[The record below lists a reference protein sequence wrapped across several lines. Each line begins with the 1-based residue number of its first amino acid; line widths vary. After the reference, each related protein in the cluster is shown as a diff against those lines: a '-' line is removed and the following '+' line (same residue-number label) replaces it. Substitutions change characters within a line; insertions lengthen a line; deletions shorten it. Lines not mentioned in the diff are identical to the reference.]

1 MGNIVF
7 NGSCA
12 FAQLLFS
19 VEAPDLHRLSVEFR
33 IQENDT
39 RMEKEFSGTVVKEE
53 T

>member
-19 VEAPDLHRLSVEFR
+19 FEAPGLRKLSVEFY
-33 IQENDT
+33 IQETTPEWKRN
-39 RMEKEFSGTVVKEE
+39 FPALL
-53 T
+53 

>member
-19 VEAPDLHRLSVEFR
+19 FEAPGLRKLSVEFY

-39 RMEKEFSGTVVKEE
+39 RIEKKFSGTVVKEE